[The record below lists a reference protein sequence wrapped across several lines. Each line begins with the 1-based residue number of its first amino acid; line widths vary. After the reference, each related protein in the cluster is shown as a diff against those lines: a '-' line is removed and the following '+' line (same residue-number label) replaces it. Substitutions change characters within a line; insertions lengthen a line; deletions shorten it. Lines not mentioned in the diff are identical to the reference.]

1 VLVRELNDGDE
12 WEGTL
17 RVRTAEPREA
27 RDGRPLLRLRLA
39 DRSGSVS
46 AVVREPS
53 AEDEAL
59 FAAGAAVRV
68 TGRGELHPRF
78 GPRLELSG
86 WRAATE
92 AEVDPALLEAGPE
105 RPLQELEADLRQLLE
120 TVAQPHLRALLALLL
135 GPDSETWPAF
145 RDAPAAKHYHEAYRH
160 GLLEHTLAVARGV
173 SALAET
179 FPGIDRDLAVT
190 GALVHDVGKLD
201 AYALDDESGAIE
213 LTDDGR
219 LQGEIPLGWF
229 RVRRLI
235 EQVDGFPPQL
245 ARALLHIVL
254 SHHGTLAHGSPVVPA
269 TREATLVH
277 MVDSLGSRLGSF
289 DRVERTLAPGAVW
302 APWDKALGG
311 GAWFPARAEAGADDG
326 TGQAG

>member
-1 VLVRELNDGDE
+1 MLVRELNDGDE

-17 RVRTAEPREA
+17 RVRTAKPREA

-86 WRAATE
+86 WRAARSE
-92 AEVDPALLEAGPE
+92 EVDPALLEAGPE
-105 RPLQELEADLRQLLE
+105 RPVEQLEADLRELLE
-120 TVAQPHLRALLALLL
+120 TVSQPHLRVLLELLL
-135 GPDSETWPAF
+135 GPGSETWPAF

-201 AYALDDESGAIE
+201 AYALDDDSGAIE

-245 ARALLHIVL
+245 ARALLHVVL

-326 TGQAG
+326 TGLAG